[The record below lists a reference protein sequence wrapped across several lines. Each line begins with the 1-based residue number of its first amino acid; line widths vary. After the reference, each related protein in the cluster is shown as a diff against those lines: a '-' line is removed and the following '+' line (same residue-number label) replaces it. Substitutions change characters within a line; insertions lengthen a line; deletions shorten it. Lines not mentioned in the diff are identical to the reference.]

1 MEYTPPPFFHRGPS
15 PLARLFFFSIL
26 SFALIVADAR
36 FRYLEPLRSA
46 VAVAI
51 HPLQKLAEAPLSIAA
66 RVSGFF
72 VTQARLES
80 ENERLIRENLAHS
93 AGLQRMEALVGE
105 NAQLRSLLEAQPRL
119 QMKTVTA
126 EILYAGRDPFTR
138 KIVIDKGA
146 NAAVQPGQPV
156 VDEAGVVGQVT
167 RAYPFVAEVTLLT
180 DKDQAVPVQN
190 LRSGLRAI
198 AFGGGPSGSLE
209 LRYMP
214 VGADVQNGDVLVTSG
229 IDGTYPSGI
238 PVATV
243 SRIERDSSAAFARII
258 CTPIGGVNRHPMLLV
273 LLERREVPDKPEP
286 EPEPAPR
293 KKRKG
298 KGA

>member
-1 MEYTPPPFFHRGPS
+1 
-15 PLARLFFFSIL
+15 
-26 SFALIVADAR
+26 
-36 FRYLEPLRSA
+36 
-46 VAVAI
+46 
-51 HPLQKLAEAPLSIAA
+51 
-66 RVSGFF
+66 
-72 VTQARLES
+72 
-80 ENERLIRENLAHS
+80 
-93 AGLQRMEALVGE
+93 MEALASE

-119 QMKTVTA
+119 PMKTVTA

-138 KIVIDKGA
+138 KIVIDKGS

-229 IDGTYPSGI
+229 IDGTYPPGI

-298 KGA
+298 KGT